1 MKFLLTSLLL
11 TIVSMSLTSC
21 AKDHKS
27 KKMTYDKPEQHNDKV
42 NDSLRSMKKSI
53 NRVNESECVDSE
65 EQDCSLIEQQNSIN
79 EKQNELNDE
88 NKKLQN
94 RID

>member
-1 MKFLLTSLLL
+1 MKFLITSLLL
-11 TIVSMSLTSC
+11 TVATMSLSSC
-21 AKDHKS
+21 AKDHKV
-27 KKMTYDKPEQHNDKV
+27 KKMTYDKTEQHNDKV
-42 NDSLRSMKKSI
+42 NESLRSMKKSI
-53 NRVNESECVDSE
+53 NRVNESECVDSD

-88 NKKLQN
+88 NEKLQN